1 MHWKLGN
8 RFYQRS
14 KYLVITLLI
23 SILVNLTGCG
33 NENSDIGARQV
44 DSDNEQIQVDIKF
57 VEPFA
62 PYYKI
67 FYLETADWKKGGLEQ
82 DETLVEQY
90 MLDQIALQKEEHIVY
105 LAIYDYEIS
114 DYIEEIVYSLNSDD
128 TVMFHCIVKD
138 RQNNCIGVLSYDYA
152 KNWENKSDSKIVLEK
167 MVQRWTET
175 NINSCNDEATDYSPK
190 YYIYDVN
197 EDDYVDLYND
207 TEIYLWSDTGYEL
220 CQDRE
225 NFKNNDTGTVAED
238 VNQEIENLTD
248 DIKVDGQVTYL
259 QLKNMPNAQK
269 INKQIKEAVD
279 KRIKTYF
286 NLLSSI
292 DHQNDWTDENNS
304 ENVDFKIDIYAN
316 NIVHRDEQYLTIKLE
331 GTIIEYPVVT
341 VNEAKGDYGFQYL
354 TFDLETGDRVKLS
367 DVLGTDYTAEQI
379 KNLAWKAYQKR
390 MEEVP
395 DQYSKKL
402 FDGYCRLL
410 FDEGGWTWSP
420 KWENTEGWPLE
431 EYFHYYFTDNGMVI
445 TYSAKGDFAVPV
457 IYRLNERLE
466 PITVENGKAIQM
478 TLDWKDIN

>member
-8 RFYQRS
+8 RFYQKS

-23 SILVNLTGCG
+23 SILMNFTGCG
-33 NENSDIGARQV
+33 NENSDIGVRQV
-44 DSDNEQIQVDIKF
+44 DSDNEQIQVDIKY

-62 PYYKI
+62 SYYKI

-248 DIKVDGQVTYL
+248 DLKVDGQVTYL

-269 INKQIKEAVD
+269 INKHIK
-279 KRIKTYF
+279 
-286 NLLSSI
+286 
-292 DHQNDWTDENNS
+292 
-304 ENVDFKIDIYAN
+304 
-316 NIVHRDEQYLTIKLE
+316 
-331 GTIIEYPVVT
+331 
-341 VNEAKGDYGFQYL
+341 
-354 TFDLETGDRVKLS
+354 
-367 DVLGTDYTAEQI
+367 
-379 KNLAWKAYQKR
+379 
-390 MEEVP
+390 
-395 DQYSKKL
+395 
-402 FDGYCRLL
+402 
-410 FDEGGWTWSP
+410 
-420 KWENTEGWPLE
+420 
-431 EYFHYYFTDNGMVI
+431 
-445 TYSAKGDFAVPV
+445 
-457 IYRLNERLE
+457 
-466 PITVENGKAIQM
+466 
-478 TLDWKDIN
+478 